1 MKLIHVHDPV
11 SSLRLCLNSCMIWIS
26 SVVRCQSTLL
36 HQVVSVSVCMQFN
49 SSVQDQNLPSVEP
62 DSTAFNAIDDI
73 SLSRPDDWND
83 AGRKDLRIASRSRV
97 LYATMDTTFD
107 MSLLASALR
116 MVLAFNT
123 SREGNTSTGG
133 GDTGEPVDP
142 GQGGVAVG
150 LLTMLTFIEVQEELQ
165 KAHVEPTAL
174 DFIVCS
180 CGAYIMY
187 VDVEG
192 QWVADEAWEKRVCHR
207 WDKKLVVRT

>member
-1 MKLIHVHDPV
+1 MQL
-11 SSLRLCLNSCMIWIS
+11 SS
-26 SVVRCQSTLL
+26 SVPEPHFT
-36 HQVVSVSVCMQFN
+36 F
-49 SSVQDQNLPSVEP
+49 VEA
-62 DSTAFNAIDDI
+62 DGGADKATDDI
-73 SLSRPDDWND
+73 SLSRPNEWKD

-97 LYATMDTTFD
+97 VYATMDTTFD

-123 SREGNTSTGG
+123 SREGNATAASPRGARG
-133 GDTGEPVDP
+133 GDADEPVDP

-150 LLTMLTFIEVQEELQ
+150 LLTVLTFSEVLEELQ
-165 KAHVEPTAL
+165 KADFEPTTL

-192 QWVADEAWEKRVCHR
+192 QWVADEAWEERVCHR
-207 WDKKLVVRT
+207 WDKKLVVRACPAHARNAVSSP